1 MTLPELLSDPVRA
14 KIYLEV
20 LLKGEVTAQ
29 ELMDTIKISR
39 STMSH
44 HLSMLVEAHVFT
56 VRVQETGRSVKYYSH
71 NPDFSEDVVIEGSDS
86 LSLRKR
92 LMLVESASAQLQIIS
107 NILQE
112 QARSIREMPT
122 KSHRAAK
129 VAFTFVFL
137 SKPEADIW
145 NEEHDAFQKRFT
157 DRCKTMEKSADR
169 FAYIGFGGITTTK

>member
-20 LLKGEVTAQ
+20 LLKGEATAQ
-29 ELMDTIKISR
+29 ELMDEIKISR

-56 VRVQETGRSVKYYSH
+56 VRVQETGRSIKYYSH
-71 NPDFSEDVVIEGSDS
+71 NPDFSEDMVIEGSDN

-92 LMLVESASAQLQIIS
+92 LIFLESASAQLQVIS

-112 QARSIREMPT
+112 RAKSIRDMPAKSRKAT
-122 KSHRAAK
+122 KID
-129 VAFTFVFL
+129 FTFAFL
-137 SKPEADIW
+137 SKSEADIW
-145 NEEHDAFQKRFT
+145 HEEYDTFQKRFT
-157 DRCKTMEKSADR
+157 DRCKTVEKSTDR
-169 FAYIGFGGITTTK
+169 FAYIGFGGITPTK